1 MSVLGPIFSE
11 PKDVPN
17 RYNGAGV
24 AIGGWLLP
32 AVPTT
37 TLSPPVEL
45 GSDLAGDGAPLAL
58 TENSELDEDD
68 VIDDDAD
75 SGG

>member
-1 MSVLGPIFSE
+1 VSVWGPIFCE
-11 PKDVPN
+11 LEDVPN

-24 AIGGWLLP
+24 AMGALLP

-45 GSDLAGDGAPLAL
+45 GSDLAGEGAPLLFA
-58 TENSELDEDD
+58 EKSELVEDD
-68 VIDDDAD
+68 VIDDVAD
-75 SGG
+75 GGG

>member
-1 MSVLGPIFSE
+1 MSVWGPIFCE
-11 PKDVPN
+11 LEDVPN

-24 AIGGWLLP
+24 AMDAWLLP

-45 GSDLAGDGAPLAL
+45 GSDLVGDAAPLLFA
-58 TENSELDEDD
+58 EKIELVEDD
-68 VIDDDAD
+68 VIDDVAD
-75 SGG
+75 GGG